1 MFSRAR
7 KYLWERRLCAAII
20 LMAAPALVHAQSLSD
35 PTERT
40 SIRRAATTTP
50 AAARWLLQ
58 STLVAADRR
67 LAVINGETVGVGDT
81 IRGARVLQITP
92 YAVRLQTAGGTIE
105 LTLTTG
111 DDPKRAVDG
120 GA

>member
-1 MFSRAR
+1 MFSGAETH
-7 KYLWERRLCAAII
+7 LWKRRLCAAIA
-20 LMAAPALVHAQSLSD
+20 LALAPSFVHGQSLPD
-35 PTERT
+35 PTART
-40 SIRRAATTTP
+40 SVRTAPVTTP
-50 AAARWLLQ
+50 APARWHLQ

-67 LAVINGETVGVGDT
+67 LAVVNGETVAVGDT